1 MSYKQNRCI
10 VNEHMRNIK
19 PCFVNVNNTAFTEDC
34 ILNVILTVVSHIIF
48 YFYIKPVVHILIN
61 ICFENTTI
69 YMENELYSLSTSFD
83 IDSHYTDT

>member
-1 MSYKQNRCI
+1 MFNDQHLSLLLSVTQAVFVRASIGESNYKTCMCRSVSYKQNRCI

-48 YFYIKPVVHILIN
+48 YFVTLN
-61 ICFENTTI
+61 
-69 YMENELYSLSTSFD
+69 L
-83 IDSHYTDT
+83 